1 MSPRQ
6 FPHPSPQTKK
16 LLPRP
21 ILSDLPKP
29 NIPSFA
35 EGQSL
40 EEEKK
45 KKARSSLENL
55 YRGLEKARP
64 WPDAGIINQK

>member
-45 KKARSSLENL
+45 KKKQKAAQRICTGAWKKPV
-55 YRGLEKARP
+55 RGPMPE
-64 WPDAGIINQK
+64 